1 MLKLSSLINENKGDN
16 QPVKGVVIKI
26 IRFLENKFGDVEWED
41 IYNEYEEDTSES
53 IFKELTDTLKIPV

>member
-1 MLKLSSLINENKGDN
+1 MLKLSSLINENKGDKGGN

-26 IRFLENKFGDVEWED
+26 IRFLENKFGDIQWED

-53 IFKELTDTLKIPV
+53 IFN

>member
-1 MLKLSSLINENKGDN
+1 MLKLSSLINENKGDKGGN

-41 IYNEYEEDTSES
+41 IYNEYE
-53 IFKELTDTLKIPV
+53 